1 MPRTARIEHQ
11 VSAGGVVYRE
21 REGQLEVVLCGRK
34 SPLLWALPKGTPDQG
49 ESLEQ
54 TALREVREET
64 GLEVAIQTP
73 LGFIEYWFS
82 RTQDGV
88 RCHKKVHFYLM
99 APTGGAPSLHDPE
112 FDLVQWF
119 AEREAF
125 KAMTYASEV
134 AVVKKALLAARGE
147 LRPKVGSLDEVG
159 LVAS

>member
-1 MPRTARIEHQ
+1 MPRNGKIEHQ

-34 SPLLWALPKGTPDQG
+34 SPLLWALPKGTPDQL

-64 GLEVAIQTP
+64 GLEVAIQSP
-73 LGFIEYWFS
+73 LGHIEYWFS

-99 APTGGAPSLHDPE
+99 VPTGGDPSLHDPE
-112 FDLVQWF
+112 FDLVQWY
-119 AEREAF
+119 AEQEVF

-147 LRPKVGSLDEVG
+147 P
-159 LVAS
+159 VAS